1 MLSFVLWRN
10 EYRADLEG
18 ANATSPEALIAV
30 FEGLQGN
37 QRKANK
43 KDCGSET
50 HPPLHS
56 RIERLER
63 LLD

>member
-1 MLSFVLWRN
+1 MNTEPDRV
-10 EYRADLEG
+10 G
-18 ANATSPEALIAV
+18 ALATSPEALIAV

-37 QRKANK
+37 QTKANK
-43 KDCGSET
+43 KDYGTET

-56 RIERLER
+56 RIERLKR